1 MLPVDDRGAA
11 PRREATM
18 GEPKPKTVAE
28 RIRALREMKVPEL
41 IAEYEKSFREKP
53 RSKNREHL
61 WRKIAWKQQA
71 DAEGGGLSDRAK
83 ARLAAIASEV
93 DAALAKRGAKLPPA
107 KRGAASE
114 CERVARTETVPFPRV
129 RREGLPLPG
138 TRIERVYHRKT
149 LVVTVLEDGVEH
161 EGVKYKSLSALANA
175 ITGSHVSG
183 LAFFRLKAQKKGSF
197 EKGRKAK

>member
-1 MLPVDDRGAA
+1 MFLGNERGAA
-11 PRREATM
+11 PRKEPRM
-18 GEPKPKTVAE
+18 GEPKLTTVAE

-41 IAEYEKSFREKP
+41 LAEYEKSFGEKP

-83 ARLAAIASEV
+83 ARIAEIASEV
-93 DAALAKRGAKLPPA
+93 DAALAKRGANLPSA
-107 KRGAASE
+107 KRGAEGTKA
-114 CERVARTETVPFPRV
+114 ARTETVPFPRV

-138 TRIERVYHRKT
+138 TTLTREYKGKEVRVK
-149 LVVTVLEDGVEH
+149 VLESGVEH
-161 EGVKYKSLSALANA
+161 EGAVFHSLSALANA

-183 LAFFRLKAQKKGSF
+183 IAFFKLNAPKKGSI